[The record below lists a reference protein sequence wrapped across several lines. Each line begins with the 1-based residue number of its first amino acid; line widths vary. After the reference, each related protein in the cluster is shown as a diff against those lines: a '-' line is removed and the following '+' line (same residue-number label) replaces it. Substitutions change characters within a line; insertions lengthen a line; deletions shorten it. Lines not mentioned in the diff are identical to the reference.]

1 MIFGWVIPLLVLGLI
16 IFGFRRLLVSAR
28 QRTGTDVSIRQ
39 VFQYIILIGLV
50 LISGTGVSGLLGR
63 VLDTGRVV
71 AESRTDLAR
80 NLTFAIVG
88 LPLVYLFIRWTTRN
102 FAADPQERN
111 GIAWQG
117 YLTLTSITTL
127 SLSLTGI
134 HDLLSW
140 VIGNDPYRGSAV
152 AGSLVWTL
160 VWWLHWRASQSLRA
174 SSVRSQSRGVPH
186 LLLGSAVGLGLV
198 AVGVGGLIGNIIESL
213 FNTSGDAVFVE
224 STNPLVN
231 SAINIVVGAPV
242 WYLYW
247 LKNGQKLSR
256 ELLWYLYVFLAGI
269 TASFITVVA
278 SVSIAI
284 YDVLVWYFGDVG
296 SKSASEHF
304 LSISHPLGSAAIG
317 VAVWWYH
324 RTLLGTH
331 KRNEVRRIYEYIVSG
346 VSMIAASLGL
356 LMIFVA
362 AVESFTPSDVVT
374 TSNGAN
380 TLIIAITLLLVGAPI
395 WWFFW
400 GRIQRHTLIDSDE
413 IASPTR
419 RIFILMLF
427 GVAGV
432 AAVISTITSVF
443 FLFDDLLNTQLAWET
458 LRKARFA
465 LGILVTNGAI
475 SGYHWS
481 IYRHEKEVAVKRAH
495 AGKFVVL
502 VGPSDGE
509 VAQELQRKIGGR
521 VQLWSADG
529 AAGSNLVDGEAWNL
543 YEVADL
549 IEQTTSD
556 EVMILN
562 EKRKLRAIPIHRP

>member
-1 MIFGWVIPLLVLGLI
+1 
-16 IFGFRRLLVSAR
+16 
-28 QRTGTDVSIRQ
+28 
-39 VFQYIILIGLV
+39 
-50 LISGTGVSGLLGR
+50 
-63 VLDTGRVV
+63 
-71 AESRTDLAR
+71 
-80 NLTFAIVG
+80 
-88 LPLVYLFIRWTTRN
+88 
-102 FAADPQERN
+102 
-111 GIAWQG
+111 
-117 YLTLTSITTL
+117 
-127 SLSLTGI
+127 
-134 HDLLSW
+134 
-140 VIGNDPYRGSAV
+140 
-152 AGSLVWTL
+152 
-160 VWWLHWRASQSLRA
+160 
-174 SSVRSQSRGVPH
+174 
-186 LLLGSAVGLGLV
+186 
-198 AVGVGGLIGNIIESL
+198 
-213 FNTSGDAVFVE
+213 
-224 STNPLVN
+224 
-231 SAINIVVGAPV
+231 
-242 WYLYW
+242 
-247 LKNGQKLSR
+247 
-256 ELLWYLYVFLAGI
+256 
-269 TASFITVVA
+269 
-278 SVSIAI
+278 
-284 YDVLVWYFGDVG
+284 
-296 SKSASEHF
+296 
-304 LSISHPLGSAAIG
+304 
-317 VAVWWYH
+317 
-324 RTLLGTH
+324 
-331 KRNEVRRIYEYIVSG
+331 
-346 VSMIAASLGL
+346 MIAASLGL

-380 TLIIAITLLLVGAPI
+380 TLIVAITLLLVGAPI

-400 GRIQRHTLIDSDE
+400 GRIQQHTLIDSDE

-432 AAVISTITSVF
+432 AAVISTITAVF

-543 YEVADL
+543 DEVADL